1 MSTEQQQQQQQQ
13 QLFIITGSSRGM
25 GEAMAQ
31 QLLEPGHVVL
41 GLARQQSAAL
51 AIAARNRGAELL
63 QWQADLAEPLAV
75 AQKLRDWLKD
85 QPLERFSRVHL
96 INNAALVSQ
105 PGPVE
110 SVSLE
115 ELSATVRVGLEAVM
129 LLSQAF
135 IQGCAHMKR
144 TEQRILNISSGLG
157 RRAMAGTAPYCAVKA
172 GMDNLSRA
180 MALDGAKVV
189 SLAPGIIDT
198 DMQIRLRSGDPALF
212 PDQPRFAA
220 FKSEGA
226 LDSPAGAAAKVL
238 RYLRRSDFGETV
250 LADVREA

>member
-1 MSTEQQQQQQQQ
+1 MSE

-31 QLLEPGHVVL
+31 QLLETGHVVL
-41 GLARQQSAAL
+41 GIARQQSTAL
-51 AIAARNRGAELL
+51 AIAARNRGVELL

-75 AQKLRDWLKD
+75 AQKLRDWLKAL
-85 QPLERFSRVHL
+85 PANRFTRIHL

-115 ELSATVRVGLEAVM
+115 ELSATVRVGLEAVA
-129 LLSQAF
+129 LLSHAF
-135 IQGCAHMKR
+135 IEGSAHMTAAEK
-144 TEQRILNISSGLG
+144 RILNISSGLG
-157 RRAMAGTAPYCAVKA
+157 RRAMAGAAPYCAVKA
-172 GMDNLSRA
+172 GVDNLSRA

-198 DMQIRLRSGDPALF
+198 DMQARLRSGDPTLF

-226 LDSPAGAAAKVL
+226 LDSPESAAAKVL
-238 RYLRRSDFGETV
+238 RYLRRTDFGETV
-250 LADVREA
+250 LADVRDN